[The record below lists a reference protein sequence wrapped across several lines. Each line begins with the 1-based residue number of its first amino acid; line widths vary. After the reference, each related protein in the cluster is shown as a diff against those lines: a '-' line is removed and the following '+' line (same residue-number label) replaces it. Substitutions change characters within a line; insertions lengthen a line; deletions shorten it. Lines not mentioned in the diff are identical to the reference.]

1 MNLDAAR
8 EQLAANADAIAALVR
23 PVDGDGARWKPS
35 PEAWTI
41 LEVVCHLADEE
52 RDDFRTRVAL
62 TLQDPTL
69 PWPPIDPGGWVTAR
83 DYASRDLGAALAD
96 FLAERER
103 SLAWLGGLA
112 SAGVDGAA
120 DRLVDPAWDNA
131 ARHPAGFTIRAGDLM
146 ASWLAHDLLHVR
158 QIVELRYGAMAG
170 GVDGAVGDGG
180 RDDGGGANVAGGED
194 AAAGEAAGAGAGD
207 GGRAWDVRYA
217 GEW

>member
-1 MNLDAAR
+1 MNLTAAR
-8 EQLAANADAIAALVR
+8 DQLAANAEAIAALVR
-23 PVDGDGARWKPS
+23 PVDGNGARWKPS
-35 PEAWTI
+35 PEAWSI
-41 LEVVCHLADEE
+41 VEVVCHLADEE

-83 DYASRDLGAALAD
+83 DYASRELGAALAD

-112 SAGVDGAA
+112 GPGVERAA

-131 ARHPAGFTIRAGDLM
+131 ARHPAGFTLRAGDLM
-146 ASWLAHDLLHVR
+146 ASWLAHDLLHMR

-170 GVDGAVGDGG
+170 ADGSGSVEGGDTDARRG
-180 RDDGGGANVAGGED
+180 DDGPS
-194 AAAGEAAGAGAGD
+194 
-207 GGRAWDVRYA
+207 RWDVRYA

>member
-8 EQLAANADAIAALVR
+8 AQLAAHAEAIAALVR
-23 PVDGDGARWKPS
+23 PVDGEGARWKPS

-103 SLAWLGGLA
+103 SLAWLGGSRRGRCRRRGRPPRRPRGTTRRAIRPA
-112 SAGVDGAA
+112 S
-120 DRLVDPAWDNA
+120 R
-131 ARHPAGFTIRAGDLM
+131 
-146 ASWLAHDLLHVR
+146 S
-158 QIVELRYGAMAG
+158 
-170 GVDGAVGDGG
+170 
-180 RDDGGGANVAGGED
+180 
-194 AAAGEAAGAGAGD
+194 
-207 GGRAWDVRYA
+207 GRAI
-217 GEW
+217 

>member
-1 MNLDAAR
+1 MNLDTAR
-8 EQLAANADAIAALVR
+8 EQLAANAEAITALVR

-35 PEAWTI
+35 PEAWSI

-52 RDDFRTRVAL
+52 RDDFRMRVGL

-83 DYASRDLGAALAD
+83 DYASRELGAALAD

-103 SLAWLGGLA
+103 SLAWLGGVVE
-112 SAGVDGAA
+112 AGVETDVA
-120 DRLVDPAWDNA
+120 PAWDNA

-170 GVDGAVGDGG
+170 ADGSEPVDGGDTDG
-180 RDDGGGANVAGGED
+180 RSGDDGTS
-194 AAAGEAAGAGAGD
+194 
-207 GGRAWDVRYA
+207 RWDVRYA

>member
-8 EQLAANADAIAALVR
+8 AQLAANAEAVAALVR
-23 PVDGDGARWKPS
+23 PVDGDGSRWKPS
-35 PEAWTI
+35 PEAWSI

-83 DYASRDLGAALAD
+83 DYAARDLGDALAD

-112 SAGVDGAA
+112 GSGVDRAA
-120 DRLVDPAWDNA
+120 DRLVGPAWNNA

-170 GVDGAVGDGG
+170 AVGSES
-180 RDDGGGANVAGGED
+180 AAGGDTDGRSGED
-194 AAAGEAAGAGAGD
+194 GTS
-207 GGRAWDVRYA
+207 RWDVRYA
-217 GEW
+217 GEFSGSPSGV

>member
-1 MNLDAAR
+1 
-8 EQLAANADAIAALVR
+8 
-23 PVDGDGARWKPS
+23 
-35 PEAWTI
+35 
-41 LEVVCHLADEE
+41 
-52 RDDFRTRVAL
+52 
-62 TLQDPTL
+62 
-69 PWPPIDPGGWVTAR
+69 
-83 DYASRDLGAALAD
+83 
-96 FLAERER
+96 
-103 SLAWLGGLA
+103 
-112 SAGVDGAA
+112 
-120 DRLVDPAWDNA
+120 
-131 ARHPAGFTIRAGDLM
+131 M

>member
-8 EQLAANADAIAALVR
+8 AQLAANAEAIAALVR

-35 PEAWTI
+35 PEAWSI

-52 RDDFRTRVAL
+52 RDDFRMRVGL
-62 TLQDPTL
+62 TLQDPAL

-103 SLAWLGGLA
+103 SLAWLGGIID
-112 SAGVDGAA
+112 AGVESG
-120 DRLVDPAWDNA
+120 VDPAWDNA

-170 GVDGAVGDGG
+170 AVGSES
-180 RDDGGGANVAGGED
+180 VAGGDTDGRSGED
-194 AAAGEAAGAGAGD
+194 GMP
-207 GGRAWDVRYA
+207 RWDVRYA
-217 GEW
+217 GEF

>member
-1 MNLDAAR
+1 MDLDAAR
-8 EQLAANADAIAALVR
+8 EQLAANAEAIAALVR

-35 PEAWTI
+35 PEAWSI

-83 DYASRDLGAALAD
+83 DYASRELGAALAD
-96 FLAERER
+96 FVAERGR
-103 SLAWLGGLA
+103 SLAWLEGLA
-112 SAGVDGAA
+112 GPGVDGAA

-146 ASWLAHDLLHVR
+146 ASWLAHDLLHMR

-170 GVDGAVGDGG
+170 ADGSEQVDGGDADGLSG
-180 RDDGGGANVAGGED
+180 DDGTS
-194 AAAGEAAGAGAGD
+194 
-207 GGRAWDVRYA
+207 RWDVRYA

>member
-8 EQLAANADAIAALVR
+8 AQLAANAEAIAALVR

-35 PEAWTI
+35 PEAWSI

-52 RDDFRTRVAL
+52 RDDFRMRVGL

-69 PWPPIDPGGWVTAR
+69 PWPPIDPAGWVTAR

-103 SLAWLGGLA
+103 SLAWLGGIID
-112 SAGVDGAA
+112 AGVESG
-120 DRLVDPAWDNA
+120 VDPAWDNA

-170 GVDGAVGDGG
+170 AVGSES
-180 RDDGGGANVAGGED
+180 VAGGDTDGRSGED
-194 AAAGEAAGAGAGD
+194 GMP
-207 GGRAWDVRYA
+207 RWDVRYA
-217 GEW
+217 GEF